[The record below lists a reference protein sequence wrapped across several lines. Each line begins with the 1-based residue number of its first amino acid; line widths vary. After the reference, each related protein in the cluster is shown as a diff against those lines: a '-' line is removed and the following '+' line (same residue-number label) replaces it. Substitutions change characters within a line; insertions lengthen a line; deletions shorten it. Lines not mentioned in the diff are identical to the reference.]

1 MGAVTLDVIE
11 WKTQYPQYAGLTT
24 QQVEFLFQLAEL
36 YLENN
41 GFSVVTDEAK
51 RKLMLYLLTAHLA
64 FLNFKDANGNGGNPG
79 MVGHIASASEGSVSV
94 SSGLS
99 GVPFNK
105 AFFFQSQFGMMFWNA
120 AKVYMM
126 GFYRG

>member
-1 MGAVTLDVIE
+1 MGAVILDVAE
-11 WKTQYPQYAGLTT
+11 WQALYPQYSGLTNA
-24 QQVEFLFQLAEL
+24 QVEFLFQAAQL

-41 GFSVVTDEAK
+41 GCSVVVDESK
-51 RKLMLYLLTAHLA
+51 RKFLLYLLTAHLA
-64 FLNFKDANGNGGNPG
+64 FLTFKDANGQGGNPG
-79 MVGHIASASEGSVSV
+79 MVGNLASASEGSVSI

-105 AFFFQSQFGMMFWNA
+105 AFFFQSQYGMMFWNA
-120 AKVYMM
+120 VKIYMM